1 MAIQRHGG
9 MPRQCGADGDSICG
23 AGLREH
29 RRAGSTCCA
38 VLESIERARV
48 MCVRRESCDAGT
60 VRRLLDPTPHHTAYN
75 QFVLY
80 SGFQDTPPD
89 NTAGTSAKSPAV
101 REGYLGMFR
110 RLFNTRPWVERDAT
124 RRLLGSVDGVWKGGG

>member
-1 MAIQRHGG
+1 MTPVQFAAYPI
-9 MPRQCGADGDSICG
+9 P
-23 AGLREH
+23 H
-29 RRAGSTCCA
+29 R
-38 VLESIERARV
+38 
-48 MCVRRESCDAGT
+48 
-60 VRRLLDPTPHHTAYN
+60 TAYN

-124 RRLLGSVDGVWKGGG
+124 RRLLGSVDRVEGGGGGVHDF